1 MTRRSLGLGPGGEFD
16 RLRAIFAAL
25 GAAGRD
31 LGDDCALLPVG
42 GRTLAIS
49 IDLSLEAVHFRTDWL
64 SFREI
69 GWRATAA
76 ALSDLAADG
85 ATPLGVLV
93 SLGVPG
99 NPTGLPDGRRQ
110 RRPGNASPAVQ
121 IMSGVGSAAGSV
133 GAKVF
138 GGDLVRSPRYL
149 VDVCVLGV
157 VQRPVRRSGAR
168 SGDGLWV
175 TGRLGGAGLALAA
188 LRAGRRLAPTVRRR
202 FARPVPR
209 IAAGRWLARRGARAM
224 IDISDGLTG
233 DAGHLAA
240 ASGVGIAIELE
251 GVPCWPG
258 VTPRAA
264 AASGEEY
271 ELLVALPRSFGTA
284 GARAF
289 RRATGLPL
297 TRIGVCT
304 AGRGLRITDDGRP
317 ITVSRGFDHFS
328 AR

>member
-1 MTRRSLGLGPGGEFD
+1 VTRRSLRLGSGGEFD

-76 ALSDLAADG
+76 ALSDLAAEG
-85 ATPLGVLV
+85 SEPVGVLV
-93 SLGVPG
+93 SV
-99 NPTGLPDGRRQ
+99 GLPGKGRGGGKGRRD
-110 RRPGNASPAVQ
+110 PATE
-121 IMSGVGSAAGSV
+121 IMSGVGSAARSV
-133 GAKVF
+133 GAKVL
-138 GGDLVRSPRYL
+138 GGDMVRSPRYL
-149 VDVCVLGV
+149 VDVCVLGFV
-157 VQRPVRRSGAR
+157 ARPVRRSGAR
-168 SGDGLWV
+168 PGDGLWV

-188 LRAGRRLAPTVRRR
+188 LRAGRRVAPAVRRR

-224 IDISDGLTG
+224 IDISDGLAG

-251 GVPCWPG
+251 RVPCWPG

-297 TRIGVCT
+297 TRIGACT
-304 AGRGLRITDDGRP
+304 AGRGLRITHEGRL
-317 ITVSRGFDHFS
+317 ITSPRGFDHFR

>member
-1 MTRRSLGLGPGGEFD
+1 VTRRSLRLGSGGEFD
-16 RLRAIFAAL
+16 RLRAIFATL

-49 IDLSLEAVHFRTDWL
+49 IDLSLQAVHFRTDWL
-64 SFREI
+64 SFGEI

-99 NPTGLPDGRRQ
+99 NRQ

-121 IMSGVGSAAGSV
+121 IMSGVGSAARSV
-133 GAKVF
+133 GAKVL

-168 SGDGLWV
+168 LGDGLWV

-224 IDISDGLTG
+224 IDISDGLAG

-251 GVPCWPG
+251 RVPCWPG
-258 VTPRAA
+258 ATPRAA

-297 TRIGVCT
+297 TRIGACT
-304 AGRGLRITDDGRP
+304 AGRGLRITHDGRP
-317 ITVSRGFDHFS
+317 ITPPRGFDHFR